1 MREDQQNTFK
11 QMSTCHKQQDNM
23 RTNQEM
29 TDNTEGKKGIGRL
42 EVGDALTETVM
53 GWKPLKV
60 GWKKILLLPF
70 SPAMSVK
77 TV

>member
-1 MREDQQNTFK
+1 
-11 QMSTCHKQQDNM
+11 M